1 MIERDMKGQAKWI
14 LLDAIC
20 PVQHYVKKRQTE
32 QLETFES
39 VFEQI
44 STEALLY
51 TCEQNAEI

>member
-1 MIERDMKGQAKWI
+1 MNSAGRHMSGPA
-14 LLDAIC
+14 LC
-20 PVQHYVKKRQTE
+20 KKRQTE

>member
-1 MIERDMKGQAKWI
+1 MSGPA
-14 LLDAIC
+14 LC
-20 PVQHYVKKRQTE
+20 KKRQTE